1 VRLLSNFETDRE
13 KLVQIILAG
22 QPELRRKLALP
33 RLEPLSQRI
42 VIDHHLEPLRP
53 FEVRLYLEH
62 RLRVAGGR
70 FEQVFD
76 PGCETTFF
84 GFSVGCP
91 RLVSALADRALL
103 AAYAQGLR
111 PVPRALVEAKAK
123 ELDSAR
129 PDELWEAD
137 VWEC

>member
-1 VRLLSNFETDRE
+1 MPALAPVRAERQ
-13 KLVQIILAG
+13 LVEVGGRAG
-22 QPELRRKLALP
+22 GAQHA
-33 RLEPLSQRI
+33 
-42 VIDHHLEPLRP
+42 V
-53 FEVRLYLEH
+53 EH

-76 PGCETTFF
+76 PGCETSFF

-91 RLVSALADRALL
+91 RLVSALADRSLL

-123 ELDSAR
+123 EFDSAR
-129 PDELWEAD
+129 TDELWEAD